1 MNEASKN
8 KTNAIVTSAAVA
20 AVYAALTMV
29 LAPISYGPIQ
39 MRVSEALCILPFFFP
54 GAVWG
59 LFIGC
64 LIANLMS
71 AFGILDIVFGSLA
84 TLLAALCTAAIGR
97 RAGREQP
104 GDGAPSWGSCIAA
117 CAMPVIFNAVIIG
130 AVLAYTLTPE
140 SALTSVPIFSL
151 EVGVGEAIVMFLV
164 GLPVMRILLR
174 NRKAMEFFRS
184 AGGKKL

>member
-1 MNEASKN
+1 MNEKSKI
-8 KTNAIVTSAAVA
+8 KTNAIVTSAAIA

-39 MRVSEALCILPFFFP
+39 MRLSEVMCILPFFFP

-71 AFGILDIVFGSLA
+71 FLGILDIVFGPLA
-84 TLLAALCTAAIGR
+84 TLLAAICTAAIGR
-97 RAGREQP
+97 SARRELP
-104 GDGAPSWGSCIAA
+104 EGGTPSWGSCIAA
-117 CAMPVIFNAVIIG
+117 CAMPVIFNAIIIG

-140 SALTSVPIFSL
+140 AVVNSIAVFGL

-164 GLPVMRILLR
+164 GLPVMRILLK
-174 NRKAMEFFRS
+174 NRKVMELFQALER
-184 AGGKKL
+184 